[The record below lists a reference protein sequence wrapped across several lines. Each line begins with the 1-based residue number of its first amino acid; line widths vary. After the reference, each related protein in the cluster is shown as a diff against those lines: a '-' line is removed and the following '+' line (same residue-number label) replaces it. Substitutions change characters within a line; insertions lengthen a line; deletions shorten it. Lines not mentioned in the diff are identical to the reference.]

1 MLMSPHIL
9 PELICLRRLGL
20 LADLWNALRRLRLVG
35 MLMSVSFACGLVSNS
50 AGVAQ
55 AQGLS
60 GTEPYPLLDH
70 RVSPGTWGQ
79 WVRTAGRVNGFE
91 FQPVRV
97 DLPSKGR
104 VTWFLGSRDEA
115 KESAQVRLAV
125 SQSYRLRLS
134 DMPEFPGIEIFPS
147 IELID
152 RLHPPSG
159 QSDTFPLP
167 IAFNYEEIEAAV
179 GGRLVTKVIY
189 LEQPQLALPFE
200 LTSDTSVRTVNARL
214 NLIEEADKAGRPIA
228 LIRLGGRL
236 PTPHETHGPFFGSG
250 APILTSSA
258 PKRSEVVT
266 AENIDEATTF
276 SEAEPRVQL
285 TSHADAQEANLQT
298 TKTLPKRTAT
308 NPKLVELFPDEY
320 LFDGGDRGYPVHYN
334 REVMQGVETEDTVAE
349 YHDDQGNRRVKASN
363 RVAIYAPRFAAVRS
377 VNGVRE
383 DYNVQRVTNHFDQV
397 QGAGLRSQM
406 AGKTNLQRDRVQGVR
421 MRSRAGGLLGK
432 ATRSDVS
439 GAKNLAQ
446 HTKLLNLFEDV
457 QFLRDGEYRQ
467 SEIARL
473 NGGVAAAGTW
483 TRELNPVLMANQVGG
498 QEVYAM
504 FKVAELVGIEEKH
517 KKPGT
522 LRIVKLADKDSAKPG
537 DVITFTIRFDN
548 LGDRELRHVRIIDN
562 LTPRLEYIDDSATS
576 DQQGSTHVEDNGEGS
591 QVIRFELDSPLKGH
605 TGGVI
610 SFQVRLR

>member
-1 MLMSPHIL
+1 MSPHIL

-20 LADLWNALRRLRLVG
+20 LADLWDALRRLRLVG
-35 MLMSVSFACGLVSNS
+35 MLMSVTLVCGLLSDAV
-50 AGVAQ
+50 Q
-55 AQGLS
+55 AQGVS
-60 GTEPYPLLDH
+60 GSEPYPLLDH
-70 RVSPGTWGQ
+70 RASPGTWGE
-79 WVRTAGRVNGFE
+79 WVRAAGRVNGIE
-91 FQPVRV
+91 FQPIRV
-97 DLPSKGR
+97 ELPSTGR
-104 VTWFLGSRDEA
+104 VTWFAGSRDEA
-115 KESAQVRLAV
+115 KEAAQVRLAV

-134 DMPEFPGIEIFPS
+134 DMPEFPGIELFPS
-147 IELID
+147 VEVLD

-159 QSDTFPLP
+159 QSDAFPLP
-167 IAFNYEEIEAAV
+167 IAFNIEEIEAAV
-179 GGRLVTKVIY
+179 EGRMVTKVIY

-200 LTSDTSVRTVNARL
+200 LTSDTAVRTVNARL
-214 NLIEEADKAGRPIA
+214 NLIHEADKAGRPLA
-228 LIRLGGRL
+228 LIRIGGRL
-236 PTPHETHGPFFGSG
+236 PAPHETQGPFFGSG

-258 PKRSEVVT
+258 RKPANVT
-266 AENIDEATTF
+266 TANVSEATTF
-276 SEAEPRVQL
+276 TEAEPRVQL
-285 TSHADAQEANLQT
+285 ASHADAQEANSP
-298 TKTLPKRTAT
+298 KTMMKPAAV
-308 NPKLVELFPDEY
+308 NPKLVKLFPDEY
-320 LFDGGDRGYPVHYN
+320 LFDGGDRGYPVHYD
-334 REVMQGVETEDTVAE
+334 REVMHGVDTEDTIAE

-383 DYNVQRVTNHFDQV
+383 DFNVQRVTNNFDQV
-397 QGAGLRSQM
+397 QGAGLRSRVG
-406 AGKTNLQRDRVQGVR
+406 GKTHLQRDRLQGVR

-439 GAKNLAQ
+439 ATRTAAQ
-446 HTKLLNLFEDV
+446 QTKLLNLFEDV

-467 SEIARL
+467 SEIAQL
-473 NGGVAAAGTW
+473 NGGLTAAGTW
-483 TRELNPVLMANQVGG
+483 TRELNPVIMANLSSA

-504 FKVAELVGIEEKH
+504 FKVAELTGVDESH
-517 KKPGT
+517 RKPGQ

-576 DQQGSTHVEDNGEGS
+576 DQPGSTNVDDNGEGS
-591 QVIRFELDSPLKGH
+591 QVLRFELDNPLKGH